1 MSQLWNTIWLGGGR
15 SQNIRG
21 AKYVVYER
29 FSYVTSNSFN
39 GIQSETKRITDQRA
53 QHNTGR
59 SSEVKELF
67 AIVACSSYQWIHRL
81 LSTNNSFSSLTQFQW
96 VAAKDIMKQFFKK
109 SKN

>member
-1 MSQLWNTIWLGGGR
+1 MKHYLIGGGG
-15 SQNIRG
+15 G
-21 AKYVVYER
+21 AKISKYVVYER

-67 AIVACSSYQWIHRL
+67 AIVACSSYQ
-81 LSTNNSFSSLTQFQW
+81 
-96 VAAKDIMKQFFKK
+96 
-109 SKN
+109 